1 MRKIF
6 FSSALVFVISGNV
19 VAQSIGPSVINST
32 GGSYNQPANNFNL
45 DWSVGEMPLVAS
57 FETSGSNV
65 YYLTNGFLQPTK
77 LGHIKEARV
86 IPAAVT
92 ESKTEIHIF
101 PNPAVSYVD
110 VTVHM
115 PDTGRVRL
123 SLYNVLGREVYAKE
137 AVIDGG
143 NHVIHIPMVGLAQGS
158 YFLNVE
164 WQAQGLLRKNAY
176 TIIKLQ

>member
-6 FSSALVFVISGNV
+6 FSIALVFVISGNV

-32 GGSYNQPANNFNL
+32 GGSYNQPASNFSL
-45 DWSVGEMPLVAS
+45 DWSVGEMPLVS
-57 FETSGSNV
+57 TFESTGGNI

-77 LGHIKEARV
+77 LGHIQEARI

-110 VTVHM
+110 VTLHL

-123 SLYNVLGREVYAKE
+123 SLFNV
-137 AVIDGG
+137 
-143 NHVIHIPMVGLAQGS
+143 
-158 YFLNVE
+158 
-164 WQAQGLLRKNAY
+164 
-176 TIIKLQ
+176 